1 MENEVLTSGPKEIMF
16 SKIAS
21 QPDIDKAE
29 RWKIFL
35 LCKQAQR
42 DESDYV

>member
-1 MENEVLTSGPKEIMF
+1 MF
-16 SKIAS
+16 SKITS

-29 RWKIFL
+29 RWKILL